1 MSFNRFFN
9 AGKPWTILVPLGLL
23 IVGCVSAHL
32 YINHRAI
39 AKVAEAARQAY
50 YNRKFDAADRE
61 IRRWIELLPNS
72 GEPWYWKARIELARE
87 HPQETLNALQ
97 NAHDRGYAEK
107 ELEVITAIMEVFSGK
122 YDQHEPTLKQAFEQT
137 TTPAPELDQ
146 ALSRLY
152 LASYQFASATKT
164 LQRWMKDAPDDPR
177 PYLWLNKID
186 ERTSTDVAP
195 IVKNYREALKRDPSL
210 AEARLGLADTLRT
223 GRRAAEAAKE
233 YEDYLKLNPKSVDG
247 LRGAGQVALVLGD
260 SEAATKYFNE
270 VLSQNA
276 KDAVALRELAMI
288 DIRSGN
294 SARASQRLQAAVEVE
309 PFDPDLHFN
318 LAKALKLAGK
328 TKESEEAVAQS
339 ERLRKEQ
346 EVMNDLREQLVAN
359 PADTKLRLKAAQWL
373 LAHGHDKEGLEWTDL
388 ILKSNPGDRDTCLFL
403 ADYYKSKGN
412 NARANYYRI
421 AAAPTQ

>member
-186 ERTSTDVAP
+186 ERTSTDVARRSTP
-195 IVKNYREALKRDPSL
+195 
-210 AEARLGLADTLRT
+210 RT
-223 GRRAAEAAKE
+223 GRHAPNRPTRRRGGQGIRRLSETQPQE
-233 YEDYLKLNPKSVDG
+233 RRRKSRSG
-247 LRGAGQVALVLGD
+247 PGCSGAGRLRGRDQV
-260 SEAATKYFNE
+260 F
-270 VLSQNA
+270 Q
-276 KDAVALRELAMI
+276 
-288 DIRSGN
+288 
-294 SARASQRLQAAVEVE
+294 
-309 PFDPDLHFN
+309 
-318 LAKALKLAGK
+318 
-328 TKESEEAVAQS
+328 
-339 ERLRKEQ
+339 
-346 EVMNDLREQLVAN
+346 
-359 PADTKLRLKAAQWL
+359 
-373 LAHGHDKEGLEWTDL
+373 
-388 ILKSNPGDRDTCLFL
+388 
-403 ADYYKSKGN
+403 
-412 NARANYYRI
+412 
-421 AAAPTQ
+421 